1 MNPAFSGH
9 PEKIINCSRQEKFL
23 LDGRLQGKV
32 DGFLKQEWLV
42 RCKAEVSRD
51 VDQWETR
58 YGSE

>member
-42 RCKAEVSRD
+42 QCKAEVSRD
-51 VDQWETR
+51 VD
-58 YGSE
+58 